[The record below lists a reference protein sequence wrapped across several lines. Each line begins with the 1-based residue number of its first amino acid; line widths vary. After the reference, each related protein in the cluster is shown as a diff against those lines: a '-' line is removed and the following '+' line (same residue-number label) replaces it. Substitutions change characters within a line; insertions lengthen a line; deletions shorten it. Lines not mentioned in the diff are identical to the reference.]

1 MSGLWQSQQWGGMFD
16 SPPPG
21 SMPRYGCVGGENG
34 AAVFDKDDREKL
46 RYVLARQWDARLRF
60 WMWVMLNPS
69 KAGECKNDG
78 TVNRCRRFTQQLAG
92 QEAGGLVVVN
102 LFAIRATNFGCIR
115 LSPDHYVGP
124 SNDKWMRLILKSGRI
139 SRIIAAW
146 GDDGH
151 STDRRKAVVRILREE
166 ARDKNIPLSQI
177 GDCTQCG
184 APRHPSPRARRWLPD
199 GSPLCPYRE

>member
-21 SMPRYGCVGGENG
+21 SMPRYGCVEGENG

-69 KAGECKNDG
+69 TAGECENDG
-78 TVNRCRRFTQQLAG
+78 TVNRCRQFTQRLAG

-102 LFAIRATNFGCIR
+102 LFAYRAKNPEDIC
-115 LSPDHYVGP
+115 LSSDRYVGP
-124 SNDKWMRLILKSGRI
+124 SNDEWMRLILKSGRI

-151 STDRRKAVVRILREE
+151 LTDRRKAVVRILREE

-199 GSPLCPYRE
+199 DSPLCPYRE